1 MGVTFHEY
9 KFLDIISKNNT
20 FGNILTIGRQELILN
35 KKDKIRLNINHEL
48 FHKQKFINNILID
61 KFKAFSVQS
70 IDNSNFENANIIAD
84 LNQPLSS
91 NKNLFDTIIDFGT
104 SEHIFNAAQC
114 LQNISNFCKSGGII
128 LHSLPSNNNCG
139 HGFWQFSPELF
150 FSLYCEENGFSET
163 EIYLFDAYNKY
174 YIWKI
179 NKQEPGHRLE
189 LASDVSLYLL
199 VKTKKIK
206 QETYQKVQ
214 QSDYIFR
221 WDDKNLKSKKVS
233 KKILSFIWK
242 SIKDA
247 IKNFIFKFILPLK
260 LSEMLEGK
268 KILSKKHYS
277 KSKYLNKIKL

>member
-9 KFLDIISKNNT
+9 KFLEIISKNNT

-35 KKDKIRLNINHEL
+35 EKDKIRLNIDDKL
-48 FHKQKFINNILID
+48 SDKQKFIDNILID

-84 LNQPLSS
+84 LNQPLCS
-91 NKNLFDTIIDFGT
+91 NKDLFDTIIDFGT
-104 SEHIFNAAQC
+104 SEHIFNATQC
-114 LQNISNFCKSGGII
+114 LQNISNFCKPGGII

-150 FSLYCEENGFSET
+150 FSLYCEKNGFAET

-179 NKQEPGHRLE
+179 NKQKPGNRLE

-206 QETYQKVQ
+206 QETHQKVQ
-214 QSDYIFR
+214 QSDYIFK
-221 WDDKNLKSKKVS
+221 WDEKNSKNKKVS

-268 KILSKKHYS
+268 KILSKKHYL